1 MVFALHILCFWIN
14 NIFTA
19 LNSVK
24 WVIYHNLVSTYV
36 FRTDSKALKF
46 INVSKEFYLGIVSNK
61 LSTFYEFMF
70 EIFDIFALHF
80 NVKLIWANI
89 DLNHITIYFCKSF
102 KKAEVFISL
111 RKNWLLGS
119 HFEWILNR
127 SRINVLST
135 RKVSKAVQPNL
146 AIQDKIAN

>member
-1 MVFALHILCFWIN
+1 MAFPLHILCFWIN

-24 WVIYHNLVSTYV
+24 WVIYHNLLFTYV
-36 FRTDSKALKF
+36 FRTDSKVLKF

-61 LSTFYEFMF
+61 FSTVYEFIF
-70 EIFDIFALHF
+70 EIFDIFPLHF
-80 NVKLIWANI
+80 NAKQRIR
-89 DLNHITIYFCKSF
+89 HITIYFCKSS
-102 KKAEVFISL
+102 KMAEVFISL

>member
-46 INVSKEFYLGIVSNK
+46 INVSKEFYLGIISNK
-61 LSTFYEFMF
+61 LLTVYEFIF
-70 EIFDIFALHF
+70 EILDIFYLIF
-80 NVKLIWANI
+80 MQNREFVKQWNI
-89 DLNHITIYFCKSF
+89 
-102 KKAEVFISL
+102 L
-111 RKNWLLGS
+111 RS
-119 HFEWILNR
+119 CCY
-127 SRINVLST
+127 
-135 RKVSKAVQPNL
+135 
-146 AIQDKIAN
+146 